1 MANWI
6 FQDPVGVLLI
16 RCCRRKCQDAIF
28 TLSGEHSIVLAIV
41 LAQIVDNIGL
51 NLTVLACFMIKT
63 NTFNRLNGLLATLC
77 ELPF

>member
-28 TLSGEHSIVLAIV
+28 TLSGEHSIVLA
-41 LAQIVDNIGL
+41 QIVDNI
-51 NLTVLACFMIKT
+51 
-63 NTFNRLNGLLATLC
+63 
-77 ELPF
+77 